1 MLAVSPV
8 RGRRHD
14 RRVSTVTREPSTGRV
29 EAFSDGVFA
38 IAITLLVLE
47 IRPPEH
53 GEESLAQGLVD
64 LWPSYLAYT
73 LSFVTIGIMWLN
85 HHEVMRLV
93 RTVDRTFLLL
103 NMLLLLLVAFIPF
116 PTNVLADFLQDGGE
130 RGAAAFFYAGSFATT
145 AVVYNGLWHYLRRHR
160 VRLLERHV
168 ADEEVEAITR
178 SYLIGPTVYG
188 LATFVALLS
197 AWASIAICIALSAS
211 YAIPALSWRVRRR

>member
-1 MLAVSPV
+1 MLAAGPV

-14 RRVSTVTREPSTGRV
+14 RRVSTVPHEPSTGRV

-53 GEESLAQGLVD
+53 GGESLAHGLVD
-64 LWPSYLAYT
+64 LWPSYLAYA

-93 RTVDRTFLLL
+93 RTVDHGFLLL
-103 NMLLLLLVAFIPF
+103 NMLLLLLIAFVPF
-116 PTNVLADFLQDGGE
+116 PTAVLADFLQDGEE
-130 RGAAAFFYAGSFATT
+130 RGPAAFFYAGTFAVT
-145 AVVYNGLWHYLRRHR
+145 AVVYNAFWHYLRRHR

-168 ADEEVEAITR
+168 ADAQVTAISR

-188 LATFVALLS
+188 LAALVALVS
-197 AWASIAICIALSAS
+197 AWVSIAICIGLSAS
-211 YAIPALSWRVRRR
+211 YAIPALNWRFRRR

>member
-1 MLAVSPV
+1 
-8 RGRRHD
+8 
-14 RRVSTVTREPSTGRV
+14 VSTVPQEASTGRL

-53 GEESLAQGLVD
+53 GEGSLAHGLVE

-93 RTVDRTFLLL
+93 RTVDRTFLLI
-103 NMLLLLLVAFIPF
+103 NMLLLLLIAFVPF
-116 PTNVLADFLQDGGE
+116 PTNVLADFLQDGEE
-130 RGAAAFFYAGSFATT
+130 RGTAAFFYAGTFAVT
-145 AVVYNGLWHYLRRHR
+145 AVIYNTFWHYLRRHR
-160 VRLLERHV
+160 VRMLERHV
-168 ADEEVEAITR
+168 ADAEVEAITR
-178 SYLIGPTVYG
+178 AYLIGPTVYG
-188 LATFVALLS
+188 LATLVALVS

-211 YAIPALSWRVRRR
+211 YAIPALNWRFRRR

>member
-1 MLAVSPV
+1 
-8 RGRRHD
+8 
-14 RRVSTVTREPSTGRV
+14 VSTVTHEPSTGRV

-53 GEESLAQGLVD
+53 GEQSLAHGLVD

-93 RTVDRTFLLL
+93 RTVDHGLLLL
-103 NMLLLLLVAFIPF
+103 NMLLLLLIAFVPF
-116 PTNVLADFLQDGGE
+116 PTAVLADFLQDGGE
-130 RGAAAFFYAGSFATT
+130 RGAAAFFYAATFATT
-145 AVVYNGLWHYLRRHR
+145 AVIYNAFWHYLRRHR

-168 ADEEVEAITR
+168 PHAQLAAITR

-188 LATFVALLS
+188 LAALVALVS
-197 AWASIAICIALSAS
+197 AWASLAVCIGLSAS
-211 YAIPALSWRVRRR
+211 YAVPALKWRVRRTRV